1 MDQSAIDQSSTSSG
15 GHDEN
20 GSIGLVEK
28 EKEVVIS
35 APSSTWYSLAYVEEN
50 DLLQSKEE
58 SVNKRSSTVS
68 DNSTDLH
75 SGGDVAIERS
85 KSSSL
90 HRAENPS
97 DNQIDRHGDSD
108 KILKQEDHG
117 KVNEEL
123 RQSTTSQNEDIGL
136 VNDGDFYAEDDSIFG
151 HGKNIGTESMQSFLE
166 TQAVSLNRFLPNN
179 NDTSSKKG
187 TQNDDENLFLA
198 SGDQRQKDEISSE
211 NDLGKVDSNKF
222 TSATVNGDDCEPS
235 IYDVRS
241 NVDEAEDSN
250 SHLHS
255 TKATKPYADEDNEI
269 GFKFARNR
277 GISEKDISKS
287 LPSENGFPHQHGS
300 QQQQAEMR
308 KRHSQTPV
316 SPKRQSQQ
324 DADNFSVRYAW
335 LHINAD

>member
-1 MDQSAIDQSSTSSG
+1 MT
-15 GHDEN
+15 
-20 GSIGLVEK
+20 
-28 EKEVVIS
+28 
-35 APSSTWYSLAYVEEN
+35 LAA
-50 DLLQSKEE
+50 K
-58 SVNKRSSTVS
+58 
-68 DNSTDLH
+68 
-75 SGGDVAIERS
+75 
-85 KSSSL
+85 KS
-90 HRAENPS
+90 
-97 DNQIDRHGDSD
+97 
-108 KILKQEDHG
+108 
-117 KVNEEL
+117 
-123 RQSTTSQNEDIGL
+123 
-136 VNDGDFYAEDDSIFG
+136 
-151 HGKNIGTESMQSFLE
+151 
-166 TQAVSLNRFLPNN
+166 
-179 NDTSSKKG
+179 
-187 TQNDDENLFLA
+187 TQNDDENPFLA

-255 TKATKPYADEDNEI
+255 AKATKPYADEDNEI
-269 GFKFARNR
+269 GFKFARDR

-308 KRHSQTPV
+308 KRHSHTPV

-324 DADNFSVRYAW
+324 DPDNFSVRYAW